1 MYLTV
6 NKEAGLL
13 EAMEAMKALV
23 EAMGVKRQV
32 NLLGRPHRQPQLQ
45 ADPRAPRVGRCGHFD
60 VHLLIRKFRV
70 STFIPEAASQT
81 PSLAKRIA

>member
-1 MYLTV
+1 VYLTV

-32 NLLGRPHRQPQLQ
+32 NLLG
-45 ADPRAPRVGRCGHFD
+45 
-60 VHLLIRKFRV
+60 
-70 STFIPEAASQT
+70 
-81 PSLAKRIA
+81 